1 MYLPHRLQKQE
12 TQPTTKDADGN
23 PIKSTPSWV
32 ELSPCRCDDNNTQR
46 SIGVAGEAY
55 IYQHKIVTPTIE
67 ALKETTEVRVID
79 ADGQTV
85 RAQGRVVRS
94 VRMSYQPY
102 TEMYL

>member
-1 MYLPHRLQKQE
+1 
-12 TQPTTKDADGN
+12 
-23 PIKSTPSWV
+23 
-32 ELSPCRCDDNNTQR
+32 
-46 SIGVAGEAY
+46 
-55 IYQHKIVTPTIE
+55 
-67 ALKETTEVRVID
+67 VRVID

>member
-12 TQPTTKDADGN
+12 TQPTTRDGDGN
-23 PIKSTPSWV
+23 PVSGSTSWV
-32 ELSPCRCDDNNTQR
+32 DLSPCRCDDNNTQR

-67 ALKETTEVRVID
+67 ALKEGAQVRVID
-79 ADGQTV
+79 AVGAVRAEGRIVRTV
-85 RAQGRVVRS
+85 RL
-94 VRMSYQPY
+94 SYQPY

>member
-12 TQPTTKDADGN
+12 TQPTTRDADGN
-23 PIKSTPSWV
+23 PVNAHPSWV
-32 ELSPCRCDDNNTQR
+32 DLSPCRCDDNNTQR

-67 ALKETTEVRVID
+67 ALKEGAQVRVID
-79 ADGQTV
+79 ADGTV
-85 RAQGRVVRS
+85 RAEGRVVRT
-94 VRMSYQPY
+94 VRLSYQPY